1 MTRTSGLKRYTM
13 TETWELLLT
22 VLGIYLMG
30 VLTGITGLGVLL
42 YFYLKPGDKL
52 TIKKEAI
59 FPVHQ

>member
-1 MTRTSGLKRYTM
+1 M
-13 TETWELLLT
+13 TEFWELMLT

-52 TIKKEAI
+52 TIKREEL
-59 FPVHQ
+59 